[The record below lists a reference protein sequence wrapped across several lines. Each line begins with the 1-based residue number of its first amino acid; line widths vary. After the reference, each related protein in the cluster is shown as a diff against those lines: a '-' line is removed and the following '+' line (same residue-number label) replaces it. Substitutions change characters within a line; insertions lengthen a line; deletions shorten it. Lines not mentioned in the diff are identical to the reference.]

1 MLTAA
6 GVANALIFL
15 DQTAV
20 AVALHPIQ
28 QEFHSSTV
36 EVQWTIGA
44 YLLSFAALVASSG
57 RLADL
62 YGRRRL
68 FVMGVALF
76 GFASA
81 GCAAAPS
88 ELVLIIARFV
98 QGAGAALTQP
108 LVLAHATAIM
118 PDERRGWAIGVMA
131 TAGTSFL
138 LLGPLLGGVLVDT
151 VGWRWIF
158 LLNLP
163 VVVLA
168 IVLAL
173 RFMPEW
179 RAASAPALDVAGL
192 ILLTVGLAAI
202 VAGLLHMQGW
212 PSGVVA
218 GVLALGVCAL
228 AAFGMVEQHSGHPL
242 LPLGLLAKPRVV
254 SSMAALIAIQGSVLG
269 VTVYLVL
276 FLQNGLGLTATAA
289 AGFLIVG
296 GMWTP
301 LLSRLTGRIADRQ
314 GAYQLVRTGLL
325 AAAVGLVAIGLA
337 APAKHAFLLLP
348 GLLLFGVSRPFVFT
362 PASTGPLK
370 ALPASERGLAS
381 SLVAESRQTG
391 AVLGV
396 AALGSIAA
404 AFEVHGRTG
413 ASAAGI
419 EAAMLAAAAVC
430 LIAGIIVQV
439 LAPKPAVNETIMLRS
454 T

>member
-1 MLTAA
+1 
-6 GVANALIFL
+6 
-15 DQTAV
+15 
-20 AVALHPIQ
+20 
-28 QEFHSSTV
+28 
-36 EVQWTIGA
+36 
-44 YLLSFAALVASSG
+44 
-57 RLADL
+57 
-62 YGRRRL
+62 
-68 FVMGVALF
+68 
-76 GFASA
+76 
-81 GCAAAPS
+81 
-88 ELVLIIARFV
+88 
-98 QGAGAALTQP
+98 
-108 LVLAHATAIM
+108 
-118 PDERRGWAIGVMA
+118 
-131 TAGTSFL
+131 
-138 LLGPLLGGVLVDT
+138 
-151 VGWRWIF
+151 
-158 LLNLP
+158 
-163 VVVLA
+163 
-168 IVLAL
+168 
-173 RFMPEW
+173 
-179 RAASAPALDVAGL
+179 
-192 ILLTVGLAAI
+192 
-202 VAGLLHMQGW
+202 
-212 PSGVVA
+212 
-218 GVLALGVCAL
+218 
-228 AAFGMVEQHSGHPL
+228 
-242 LPLGLLAKPRVV
+242 
-254 SSMAALIAIQGSVLG
+254 MAALIAIQGSVLG

-419 EAAMLAAAAVC
+419 EAAMLTAAAVC
-430 LIAGIIVQV
+430 LIACIIVQV
-439 LAPKPAVNETIMLRS
+439 LTPKPAVNESTMLRS